1 MAEEKRIAEAKKRA
15 EAARRKRIAEE
26 KRRQAELAE
35 EMRRAELAR
44 ITGAPAVTSGRVGS
58 TRGTPGV
65 ERSMQGKLSAA
76 YASRVI
82 SCIRPFILFSVPSGI
97 ARGTHVAVYSVSL
110 LPNGEI
116 AETPRMT
123 QSSRLPAFDR
133 AVRHAI
139 SRCNPF
145 PRPLGNTPMPRRM
158 EISFDPVEDAQP

>member
-1 MAEEKRIAEAKKRA
+1 M
-15 EAARRKRIAEE
+15 RRKRIAEE

-123 QSSRLPAFDR
+123 QSSGLPAFDR